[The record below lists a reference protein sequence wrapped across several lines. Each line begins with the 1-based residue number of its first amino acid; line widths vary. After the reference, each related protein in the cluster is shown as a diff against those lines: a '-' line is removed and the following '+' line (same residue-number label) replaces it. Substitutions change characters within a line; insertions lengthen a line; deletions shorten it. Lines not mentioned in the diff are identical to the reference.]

1 MKNCKEFFEK
11 TIAIIDNVAEL
22 ERDNIYAAA
31 KMMGDCM
38 IDNGVVQ
45 LFGLNHGKEFA
56 MELGYR
62 AGGLMPFHRVDVNDL
77 ALRGVITESVL
88 TSDEFKENTEMAHKL
103 LDLYRIEKEDMFIVV
118 SDNGCEPIVVEVAK
132 LAKERGHKVIAVVSQ
147 NLVDVT
153 EARHPSNEKLTD
165 VADLV
170 LNTHSNVKDA
180 IIDIDETHKMNQV
193 NSIVGNVIAQ
203 MLTAEIYRYLTEKE
217 LDCPVLLSV
226 NVVGA
231 DVHNKNLSS
240 KYEGRWN
247 S

>member
-22 ERDNIYAAA
+22 ERETIYNAA
-31 KMMGDCM
+31 KVMGDCM
-38 IDNGVVQ
+38 IDNGIVH

-77 ALRGVITESVL
+77 ALRGVIQESEL
-88 TSDEFKENTEMAHKL
+88 SAKDFSENPEMAHKL
-103 LDLYRIEKEDMFIVV
+103 FNLYRVEKEDMFIVV
-118 SDNGCEPIVVEVAK
+118 SDNGCEPIVVEFAK
-132 LAKERGHKVIAVVSQ
+132 LVKEKGHKVIAVVSQ

-153 EARHPSNEKLTD
+153 DARHSSNQKLTD
-165 VADLV
+165 IADIV

-180 IIDIDETHKMNQV
+180 IIDIDGTHKMNQV
-193 NSIVGNVIAQ
+193 NAIVGNVIAQ

-231 DVHNKNLSS
+231 DAHNKKLSS